1 MTWQENIDKGTPAQ
15 IVYDQGMN
23 TNANGVESYSNNK
36 VEQSSNFQKRLKM
49 LPVKL
54 MLQLMS

>member
-23 TNANGVESYSNNK
+23 TNANGVESNSNNK